1 MAWAEVAYFN
11 HYLRDYISRDGPD
24 PTNIYRNYGKI
35 IMNGIELNTELKPF
49 ERAAFT
55 LGYTYNHARDRSR
68 GHASDYVV
76 DLPAHKID
84 MGLRYTLPYTETR
97 IDLTQQITSKI
108 FSQLPTAQDPELD
121 EEVAK
126 GYYLCNVK
134 FTQPLTRY
142 LDGYVSLENIWDRN
156 YETVYGFPQRGR
168 TVLFGIDAKY

>member
-1 MAWAEVAYFN
+1 
-11 HYLRDYISRDGPD
+11 
-24 PTNIYRNYGKI
+24 
-35 IMNGIELNTELKPF
+35 
-49 ERAAFT
+49 
-55 LGYTYNHARDRSR
+55 
-68 GHASDYVV
+68 
-76 DLPAHKID
+76 